1 MMNKKKT
8 KNDMLEINNSI
19 KDNNMTK
26 TIWPKNVQSKDE
38 KRKIYK
44 LLMMC

>member
-8 KNDMLEINNSI
+8 KNDMLKINNLI

-26 TIWPKNVQSKDE
+26 TTLSRQKQH
-38 KRKIYK
+38 
-44 LLMMC
+44 LL

>member
-26 TIWPKNVQSKDE
+26 TTVSSQKQHV
-38 KRKIYK
+38 
-44 LLMMC
+44 L